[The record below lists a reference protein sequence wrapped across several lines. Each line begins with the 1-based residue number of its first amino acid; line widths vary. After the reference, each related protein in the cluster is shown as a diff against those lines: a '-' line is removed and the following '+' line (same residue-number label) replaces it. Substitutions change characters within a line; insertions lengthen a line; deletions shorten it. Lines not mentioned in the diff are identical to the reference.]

1 MGLLADDSNREK
13 LEAIRTAGKDDVKS
27 AIFERA
33 THGDVGAA
41 RLAIQWLTEAGKGS
55 RKIGY

>member
-1 MGLLADDSNREK
+1 MISNREK
-13 LEAIRTAGKDDVKS
+13 LEAIRTTGKDDVKS